1 MKDYRVIG
9 ESEAIFIPLVV
20 MVYPIGTLVRS
31 TSVTISQAG
40 LKVSKS
46 LEARWDGPL
55 DESWNYELQN
65 QRDYLAKLITRHL
78 YFLNSQPY

>member
-9 ESEAIFIPLVV
+9 ESEAIFIPLGV

-46 LEARWDGPL
+46 LKGGWDGPL
-55 DESWNYELQN
+55 DESWKDLGWTLRGPCANIGCA
-65 QRDYLAKLITRHL
+65 RR
-78 YFLNSQPY
+78 